1 MDYKTEL
8 IKQLEELEAE
18 NTQHPSFYDGYG
30 FAISDAI
37 ETIKKFNYIPC
48 CTTLPTKE
56 EIILQARKVE
66 NYIGD
71 EMPIVGAEKSGK
83 FHGFLE
89 GVEWLSNRQK

>member
-18 NTQHPSFYDGYG
+18 NTEHPSFYDGYG

-48 CTTLPTKE
+48 CTTLPADDD
-56 EIILQARKVE
+56 L
-66 NYIGD
+66 
-71 EMPIVGAEKSGK
+71 AEKLNKYIVRKSLDTESVYTETDAYIDVYK
-83 FHGFLE
+83 LAKME
-89 GVEWLSNRQK
+89 LTQPK

>member
-8 IKQLEELEAE
+8 IKQLEELEAD

-48 CTTLPTKE
+48 CESDSELLKVLEYTRQVKNNPKE
-56 EIILQARKVE
+56 IQLLVDKLYIE
-66 NYIGD
+66 N
-71 EMPIVGAEKSGK
+71 
-83 FHGFLE
+83 L
-89 GVEWLSNRQK
+89 

>member
-37 ETIKKFNYIPC
+37 ETIKKFNYIPSVIGSKSKRIAQTEKLIEEGKIFFDPIHHENSKNLIIGC
-48 CTTLPTKE
+48 DFGSGKE
-56 EIILQARKVE
+56 EKEA
-66 NYIGD
+66 
-71 EMPIVGAEKSGK
+71 
-83 FHGFLE
+83 
-89 GVEWLSNRQK
+89 

>member
-8 IKQLEELEAE
+8 IKQLEELEAD

-48 CTTLPTKE
+48 CKSDSEL
-56 EIILQARKVE
+56 LDADF
-66 NYIGD
+66 GF
-71 EMPIVGAEKSGK
+71 IVGKEAHFYKDGK
-83 FHGFLE
+83 IIKKEALKF
-89 GVEWLSNRQK
+89 SD

>member
-8 IKQLEELEAE
+8 IKQLEELEAD

-48 CTTLPTKE
+48 CESDSELLLAYTEFLRKE
-56 EIILQARKVE
+56 LHLNISDTWIESYKK
-66 NYIGD
+66 NS
-71 EMPIVGAEKSGK
+71 K
-83 FHGFLE
+83 
-89 GVEWLSNRQK
+89 